1 MLTSIL
7 CAWTSEMFVLWCLL
21 GESIVGNISRAP
33 AYLTFLPI
41 KSRDDPGPQNAWIIN
56 KGEVSPGP
64 LHAYRISWLCGI
76 GVAWDPGMRD
86 PNYFW
91 SICLD
96 IWHHIPPS
104 YSLHVSFL
112 AHLVLSQYCSVSLL
126 AVSVSSEII
135 LILSLSF
142 ISHSHPVS
150 LSFCLSVIL
159 SQNHIVSVSFSLCLI
174 LFNTI
179 LSQYC
184 SVSFSCYHIL
194 ILPQVI
200 LSHSNPVSF

>member
-1 MLTSIL
+1 MLTSKAIRFYVHGPQKWL
-7 CAWTSEMFVLWCLL
+7 YFDVFL
-21 GESIVGNISRAP
+21 GESIEGNMSRAP

-56 KGEVSPGP
+56 KGEVNPGP

-76 GVAWDPGMRD
+76 GVPWDPGMRD

-96 IWHHIPPS
+96 IWHHTPPS

-112 AHLVLSQYCSVSLL
+112 DQLVLSQYYSVSLL
-126 AVSVSSEII
+126 ACLSII

-142 ISHSHPVS
+142 LPHSHLVS

-174 LFNTI
+174 LFNNI
-179 LSQYC
+179 LSHYC
-184 SVSFSCYHIL
+184 FVSFSPY
-194 ILPQVI
+194 
-200 LSHSNPVSF
+200 LSHPA